1 LLVFERK
8 ERILEVIHCHW
19 NARDRREID
28 YGLAVPITLANEY
41 ILNTGTVDE
50 ALDAFGEIID
60 RHTAT

>member
-1 LLVFERK
+1 
-8 ERILEVIHCHW
+8 VIHCHW

-28 YGLAVPITLANEY
+28 YGAFLLTLADEY